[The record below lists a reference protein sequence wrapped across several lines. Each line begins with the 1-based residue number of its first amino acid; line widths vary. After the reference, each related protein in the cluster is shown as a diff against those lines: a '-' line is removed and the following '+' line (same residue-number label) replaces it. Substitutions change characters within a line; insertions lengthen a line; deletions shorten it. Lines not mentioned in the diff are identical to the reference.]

1 MLADIGLDLPSGC
14 GSYWINVPTFNS
26 SATTMNMMDMFGKM
40 KEVQSR
46 MKDAQEGLR
55 NITETGDAGAGLVKV
70 TVNGLKNVLS
80 IEIDPDLIKP
90 DDREMLQ
97 DLIVAATNK
106 AMGNIE
112 TKTREHLRQATEG
125 LLPNIPG
132 LNLDGL
138 M

>member
-1 MLADIGLDLPSGC
+1 MD
-14 GSYWINVPTFNS
+14 
-26 SATTMNMMDMFGKM
+26 MMDMFGKM

-46 MKDAQEGLR
+46 MKDAQETLR
-55 NITETGDAGAGLVKV
+55 TVTETGDAGAGLVKV

-80 IEIDPDLIKP
+80 IEIDPDIIKA

-106 AMGNIE
+106 ALANVE
-112 TKTREHLRQATEG
+112 TKAREHLRQATEG

-138 M
+138 MS

>member
-1 MLADIGLDLPSGC
+1 
-14 GSYWINVPTFNS
+14 
-26 SATTMNMMDMFGKM
+26 MMDMFGKM

-55 NITETGDAGAGLVKV
+55 NITETGDSGAGLVKV

>member
-1 MLADIGLDLPSGC
+1 
-14 GSYWINVPTFNS
+14 
-26 SATTMNMMDMFGKM
+26 MNMMDMFGKM

-46 MKDAQEGLR
+46 MKDAQETLST
-55 NITETGDAGAGLVKV
+55 ITETGESGAGLVKV
-70 TVNGLKNVLS
+70 TVNGLKNVLK
-80 IEIDPDLIKP
+80 IEIDPDLIRP

-106 AMGNIE
+106 AMANIE
-112 TKTREHLRQATEG
+112 TKSREHLRQATEG

-138 M
+138 MS

>member
-1 MLADIGLDLPSGC
+1 
-14 GSYWINVPTFNS
+14 
-26 SATTMNMMDMFGKM
+26 MNMMDMFGKM

-46 MKDAQEGLR
+46 MKDAQESLST
-55 NITETGDAGAGLVKV
+55 ITETGESGAGLVKV
-70 TVNGLKNVLS
+70 TVNGLKNILT
-80 IEIDPDLIKP
+80 IEIDPDLIRP

-106 AMGNIE
+106 AMSNIE
-112 TKTREHLRQATEG
+112 GKSREHLRQATEG

-138 M
+138 MS

>member
-1 MLADIGLDLPSGC
+1 
-14 GSYWINVPTFNS
+14 
-26 SATTMNMMDMFGKM
+26 MMDMFGKM

-46 MKDAQEGLR
+46 MQDAQQTLS
-55 NITETGDAGAGLVKV
+55 NVTETGESGAGLVKV
-70 TVNGLKNVLS
+70 TVNGLKHILT
-80 IEIDPDLIKP
+80 IDIDPDLIKP
-90 DDREMLQ
+90 EDREMLQ

-106 AMGNIE
+106 AMSNIE
-112 TKTREHLRQATEG
+112 TKAREHLRQATEG

>member
-1 MLADIGLDLPSGC
+1 
-14 GSYWINVPTFNS
+14 
-26 SATTMNMMDMFGKM
+26 MNMMDMFGKM

-46 MKDAQEGLR
+46 MKDAQETLSAV
-55 NITETGDAGAGLVKV
+55 TETGESGAGLVKV
-70 TVNGLKNVLS
+70 TVNGLKNVLKV
-80 IEIDPDLIKP
+80 EIDPDLIKSNSP
-90 DDREMLQ
+90 ADREMLQ

-106 AMGNIE
+106 AMGNVE
-112 TKTREHLRQATEG
+112 TKAREHLKQATEG

>member
-1 MLADIGLDLPSGC
+1 
-14 GSYWINVPTFNS
+14 
-26 SATTMNMMDMFGKM
+26 
-40 KEVQSR
+40 
-46 MKDAQEGLR
+46 MKDAQETLR
-55 NITETGDAGAGLVKV
+55 NVTEMGDAGAGMVKV

-80 IEIDPDLIKP
+80 VEIDPELVKAE
-90 DDREMLQ
+90 DREMLQ

-112 TKTREHLRQATEG
+112 TKAREHLRQATEG

>member
-1 MLADIGLDLPSGC
+1 M
-14 GSYWINVPTFNS
+14 
-26 SATTMNMMDMFGKM
+26 MNMMDMFGTM

-46 MKDAQEGLR
+46 MKDAQQNLSAV
-55 NITETGDAGAGLVKV
+55 TETGDAGAGMVKV

-80 IEIDPDLIKP
+80 IEIDPDLIKSGATSAE
-90 DDREMLQ
+90 DREMLQ

-106 AMGNIE
+106 AIGAVE
-112 TKTREHLRQATEG
+112 TKAREHLRQATEG

>member
-1 MLADIGLDLPSGC
+1 MGRLLTTAIHELA
-14 GSYWINVPTFNS
+14 NS
-26 SATTMNMMDMFGKM
+26 LTKSMNMMDMFGKM

-46 MKDAQEGLR
+46 MKDAQETLR
-55 NITETGDAGAGLVKV
+55 NVTETGDAGAGMVKV

-80 IEIDPDLIKP
+80 VEIDPDLIKA

-112 TKTREHLRQATEG
+112 TKAREHLRQATEG

>member
-1 MLADIGLDLPSGC
+1 
-14 GSYWINVPTFNS
+14 
-26 SATTMNMMDMFGKM
+26 MMDMFGKM

-46 MKDAQEGLR
+46 MKDAQQNLSAV
-55 NITETGDAGAGLVKV
+55 TETGDAGAGMVKV

-80 IEIDPDLIKP
+80 IEIDPDLIKAE
-90 DDREMLQ
+90 DREMLQ

-106 AMGNIE
+106 AIGAVE
-112 TKTREHLRQATEG
+112 TKAREHLRQATEG

>member
-1 MLADIGLDLPSGC
+1 
-14 GSYWINVPTFNS
+14 
-26 SATTMNMMDMFGKM
+26 MMDMFGKM

-46 MKDAQEGLR
+46 MKDAQQNLSAV
-55 NITETGDAGAGLVKV
+55 TETGDAGAGMVKV

-80 IEIDPDLIKP
+80 IDIDPDLIKVE
-90 DDREMLQ
+90 DREMLQ

-106 AMGNIE
+106 AIGAVE
-112 TKTREHLRQATEG
+112 TKAREHLRQATEG

>member
-1 MLADIGLDLPSGC
+1 
-14 GSYWINVPTFNS
+14 
-26 SATTMNMMDMFGKM
+26 MNMMDMFGKM

-46 MKDAQEGLR
+46 MKDAQASLSTL
-55 NITETGDAGAGLVKV
+55 TETGDAGAGLVKV
-70 TVNGLKNVLS
+70 TVNGLKNVLKV
-80 IEIDPDLIKP
+80 EIDPDLIKSSATP
-90 DDREMLQ
+90 ADDREMLQ

-106 AMGNIE
+106 AMANIDG
-112 TKTREHLRQATEG
+112 KAREHLRQATEG

>member
-1 MLADIGLDLPSGC
+1 
-14 GSYWINVPTFNS
+14 
-26 SATTMNMMDMFGKM
+26 MDMMGKM

-46 MKDAQEGLR
+46 MKEAQETLQQV
-55 NITETGDAGAGLVKV
+55 IETGESGAGMVRV
-70 TVNGLKNVLS
+70 TVNGLKNV
-80 IEIDPDLIKP
+80 IKMEIDPDLIKP

-106 AMGNIE
+106 ALQNVE
-112 TKTREHLRQATEG
+112 TKSREHLKQATEG

-138 M
+138 MQ

>member
-1 MLADIGLDLPSGC
+1 
-14 GSYWINVPTFNS
+14 
-26 SATTMNMMDMFGKM
+26 MNMMDMFGKM

-46 MKDAQEGLR
+46 MKDAQETLSAV
-55 NITETGDAGAGLVKV
+55 TETGESGAGLVKV
-70 TVNGLKNVLS
+70 TVNGLKNVLK
-80 IEIDPDLIKP
+80 IDIDPDLIKSNAP
-90 DDREMLQ
+90 ADREMLQ

-106 AMGNIE
+106 AMANVE
-112 TKTREHLRQATEG
+112 TKAREHLKQATEG

>member
-1 MLADIGLDLPSGC
+1 
-14 GSYWINVPTFNS
+14 
-26 SATTMNMMDMFGKM
+26 MNMMDMFGKM

-46 MKDAQEGLR
+46 MKDAQESLR
-55 NITETGDAGAGLVKV
+55 NVTETGDSGAGMVNV

-80 IEIDPDLIKP
+80 IEIDPDLIRA

-106 AMGNIE
+106 AMANVE
-112 TKTREHLRQATEG
+112 TKAREHLRQATEG

-138 M
+138 MS

>member
-1 MLADIGLDLPSGC
+1 
-14 GSYWINVPTFNS
+14 
-26 SATTMNMMDMFGKM
+26 MMDMFGKM

-55 NITETGDAGAGLVKV
+55 NVTETGESGAGLVKV

-80 IEIDPDLIKP
+80 MEIDPDLLKSA

-106 AMGNIE
+106 AMQNVE
-112 TKTREHLRQATEG
+112 TKAREHLRQATEG

-138 M
+138 MS

>member
-1 MLADIGLDLPSGC
+1 M
-14 GSYWINVPTFNS
+14 
-26 SATTMNMMDMFGKM
+26 MNMMDMFGKM

-46 MKDAQEGLR
+46 MKDAQQNLSAV
-55 NITETGDAGAGLVKV
+55 TETGDAGAGMVKV

-80 IEIDPDLIKP
+80 IEIDPDLIKAE
-90 DDREMLQ
+90 DREMLQ

-106 AMGNIE
+106 AIGAVE
-112 TKTREHLRQATEG
+112 TKAREHLRQATEG

-132 LNLDGL
+132 LNLEGL

>member
-1 MLADIGLDLPSGC
+1 
-14 GSYWINVPTFNS
+14 
-26 SATTMNMMDMFGKM
+26 MNMMDMFGKM

-46 MKDAQEGLR
+46 MKDAQETLSAV
-55 NITETGDAGAGLVKV
+55 TETGESGAGLVKV
-70 TVNGLKNVLS
+70 TVNGLKNVLK
-80 IEIDPDLIKP
+80 IDIDPDLIKSNAAA
-90 DDREMLQ
+90 DREMLQ

-106 AMGNIE
+106 AMSNVE
-112 TKTREHLRQATEG
+112 TKAREHLKQATEG

>member
-1 MLADIGLDLPSGC
+1 
-14 GSYWINVPTFNS
+14 
-26 SATTMNMMDMFGKM
+26 MNMMDMFGKM

-46 MKDAQEGLR
+46 MKDAQETLR
-55 NITETGDAGAGLVKV
+55 TVTQTGDAGAGLVKV

-80 IEIDPDLIKP
+80 IDIDPDIIKT

-106 AMGNIE
+106 ALANVE
-112 TKTREHLRQATEG
+112 TKAREHLRQATEG

-138 M
+138 MS

>member
-1 MLADIGLDLPSGC
+1 
-14 GSYWINVPTFNS
+14 
-26 SATTMNMMDMFGKM
+26 MNMFDMFGKM

-46 MKDAQEGLR
+46 MKEAQESLSA
-55 NITETGDAGAGLVKV
+55 ITETGDAGAGMVRV
-70 TVNGLKNVLS
+70 TVNGLKNVLKV
-80 IEIDPDLIKP
+80 EIDTDLIKP

-106 AMGNIE
+106 AMANVE
-112 TKTREHLRQATEG
+112 VKSREHLRQATEG

>member
-1 MLADIGLDLPSGC
+1 
-14 GSYWINVPTFNS
+14 
-26 SATTMNMMDMFGKM
+26 MNMMDMFGKM

-46 MKDAQEGLR
+46 MKDAQENLR
-55 NITETGDAGAGLVKV
+55 NVTETGDAGAGMVKV

-80 IEIDPDLIKP
+80 IDIDPDLIKP
-90 DDREMLQ
+90 DEREMLQ

-106 AMGNIE
+106 AMASVE
-112 TKTREHLRQATEG
+112 AKAREHLRQATDG